1 MPYLYNNITTTDA
14 TLLNPKGSDIVYNNI
29 TIVNTS
35 ASYSYSIDLY
45 ISREVNNTTEE
56 RTYVGQGGD
65 WNALDIV
72 TQTYYILKT
81 VKIPVGSTLV
91 LEAHDLVIDALNYD
105 FYIKVNDITGSG
117 VTVDVSINLE
127 LIKTSPYPSSN
138 GGVEVS
144 SGY

>member
-14 TLLNPKGSDIVYNNI
+14 TLLNSKGSDIVYNNI

-35 ASYSYSIDLY
+35 VSYSYSIDLY

-56 RTYVGQGGD
+56 RTYVGQDGD
-65 WNALDIV
+65 WNALDLV
-72 TQTYYILKT
+72 TQTYYILKA
-81 VKIPVGSTLV
+81 VRIPVGSTLV

-117 VTVDVSINLE
+117 VTVDISIN
-127 LIKTSPYPSSN
+127 YN
-138 GGVEVS
+138 
-144 SGY
+144 

>member
-56 RTYVGQGGD
+56 RTYVGQYGD

-72 TQTYYILKT
+72 TQTYHILKT

-91 LEAHDLVIDALNYD
+91 LEAHDLLIDAFNYD
-105 FYIKVNDITGSG
+105 FYIKVNDISGSG
-117 VTVDVSINLE
+117 VTVDISIN
-127 LIKTSPYPSSN
+127 YN
-138 GGVEVS
+138 
-144 SGY
+144 

>member
-1 MPYLYNNITTTDA
+1 MYLIYKNITTTDA
-14 TLLNPKGSDIVYNNI
+14 TLLNSKGSDVLYNNI

-45 ISREVNNTTEE
+45 ISQEVNNTTEG
-56 RTYVGQGGD
+56 RTSVGQGGD

-91 LEAHDLVIDALNYD
+91 LEAHDLVIDAMKYD
-105 FYIKVNDITGSG
+105 FYIKVNDISGSG
-117 VTVDVSINLE
+117 VTVDISIN
-127 LIKTSPYPSSN
+127 YD
-138 GGVEVS
+138 
-144 SGY
+144 

>member
-29 TIVNTS
+29 TVVNTS

-45 ISREVNNTTEE
+45 ISKEGNNTTEK
-56 RTYVGQGGD
+56 RTYVGQYGD

-117 VTVDVSINLE
+117 VTVDININYE
-127 LIKTSPYPSSN
+127 Y
-138 GGVEVS
+138 
-144 SGY
+144 